1 LQKDLEPLGLLCF
14 SETVHYG
21 SMHVGWYNL
30 LAFFAE
36 KEGKKERKYTDNKI
50 RK

>member
-1 LQKDLEPLGLLCF
+1 
-14 SETVHYG
+14 
-21 SMHVGWYNL
+21 MHVGWYNL